1 MYKGTAFP
9 HPLAM
14 LYRLG
19 VALISIFAG
28 CAVAAV
34 VLWILLI
41 PIIGE
46 MNFFGLIRKPV
57 LQGPVNFILLLY
69 FAFGL
74 PHLLVRPVAALR
86 RSYLQAALGGIAVGL
101 SIAAGVSLLFISLNH
116 GSGNVLFGVF
126 SLLFGAVTG
135 SIAVSV
141 FRLLANREQTAALQQ
156 LREAPVLKRVAISL
170 LSLAAG
176 CAVSCLLVLAGSS
189 FFGRHGSAI
198 SWSGIF
204 YFFLVFALTGYF
216 LFGLPILVIGPLR
229 QRFTQPFASAA
240 VGGAAGV
247 LLVELYVRTMF
258 AGGVSVFTLQAVMFD
273 LVCSAAAFLIGA
285 LTTYFIVRSRA

>member
-1 MYKGTAFP
+1 MYKGRAFP
-9 HPLAM
+9 EKIAM

-19 VALISIFAG
+19 IALISIFAG
-28 CAVAAV
+28 CAAATIAV
-34 VLWILLI
+34 WVLLI
-41 PIIGE
+41 PMIGE
-46 MNFFGLIRKPV
+46 MDLFGLIREPV
-57 LQGPVNFILLLY
+57 LQRPVNFILLLY

-74 PHLLVRPVAALR
+74 PHLLVRPVAAVR
-86 RSYLQAALGGIAVGL
+86 RTYKQAAIGGIAVGL

-126 SLLFGAVTG
+126 SLFFGVVTG
-135 SIAVSV
+135 FIAVSV
-141 FRLLANREQTAALQQ
+141 FRLLANREETAALQHP
-156 LREAPVLKRVAISL
+156 REAPLLKRVAISL

-176 CAVSCLLVLAGSS
+176 CAVSCLLVFAGSS
-189 FFGRHGSAI
+189 LFGRQGSAI

-229 QRFTQPFASAA
+229 HRFTQPFASAA

-247 LLVELYVRTMF
+247 LLVELYVGTTF

-285 LTTYFIVRSRA
+285 LTTYFIVRFRA